1 MDKNIQKALLQLEK
15 YDFDNI
21 LFVKKKC
28 FTLNHTKEIIV
39 KEFED
44 LKPEEEEVK
53 ATPTIKSQSI
63 NIVPWGSAGITT
75 MGSVSV
81 NFAPNGTV
89 WFSYDVEKPDVIKD
103 YSTSIELMYGTYK
116 LDDMYEDNRFNKS
129 GLIVFQ
135 VNEESDGI
143 YFPYGNSVRG
153 ISFWQE
159 PSEKV
164 GVTNNTIF

>member
-44 LKPEEEEVK
+44 LAILEEVK

-63 NIVPWGSAGITT
+63 SIVPWGSAGITT
-75 MGSVSV
+75 MHSVSV
-81 NFAPNGTV
+81 NVSPNGTV

-103 YSTSIELMYGTYK
+103 YATSSILVYNEYT
-116 LDDMYEDNRFNKS
+116 LDDVFDSHLSKEK
-129 GLIVFQ
+129 IIIFQ

-143 YFPYGNSVRG
+143 YFPYGNSIRR
-153 ISFWQE
+153 ISYWQE
-159 PSEKV
+159 STEK
-164 GVTNNTIF
+164 GLNF